1 MRLLTHTTKK
11 PTPQVCW
18 ISPTHHVTVEA
29 IKSHEKMVALLRHQP
44 TNTCSEV
51 VTVLSGQGCP

>member
-1 MRLLTHTTKK
+1 MHTTKK

-18 ISPTHHVTVEA
+18 VSPTHHVTVEA

-51 VTVLSGQGCP
+51 VMVLSGQGDP